1 MDEQNKEIDSKPHM
15 VENFDREKKKDLR
28 NNPYGEK
35 QLLDPLMIPDFK
47 EAVAM
52 ATDRIDDRNEYV

>member
-1 MDEQNKEIDSKPHM
+1 M
-15 VENFDREKKKDLR
+15 VENFDKEKKKDLR